1 MRATTLLKN
10 LLGIKST
17 RVLSVRFD
25 TEGIVCE
32 VEPATTI
39 PRCSGCGFKV
49 RRVYDHRAGARR
61 WRHLD
66 ACGMT
71 LHLEYRVRRLDC
83 RRCGVTTELVPW
95 AAPNS
100 WFTDAFEQTVG
111 YLAQASSKTV
121 VAEMMRVGWSTVSAI
136 IGRLVLRLR
145 DGDPL
150 DGLTDIGI
158 DELSYRKHHEYITV
172 VFDHRKQRV
181 VWAAPGKNAATVKA
195 FFEALGA
202 ARCGAIKTVTI
213 DMSKAYIAAV
223 QAAVPNARLVFDRF
237 HVQRLAHDAL
247 DEVRRSQVR
256 EAADPDEKRALKH
269 TRFPLQKNP
278 WNLTEIETTKLADVQ
293 RTNRKLYRAYLLKE
307 TLAAGLERRQP
318 NVAKRLLLG
327 WISWA
332 SHSGLAPFAKV
343 ARTISAHL
351 DGIVGYVATRLS
363 NAAVEGTNGKI
374 RTITR
379 RSYGFH
385 SATSLIAMIFLCCS
399 GIRLTPVHVHPRT
412 HQT

>member
-25 TEGIVCE
+25 AEGIVCR

-39 PRCSGCGFKV
+39 PRCGGCGFKV
-49 RRVYDHRAGARR
+49 RKVYDHRAGARR

-71 LHLEYRVRRLDC
+71 LHLEYTMRRLDC

-100 WFTDAFEQTVG
+100 WFTDAFERTVG

-136 IGRLVLRLR
+136 IRRLVERLR

-181 VWAAPGKNAATVKA
+181 VWAAPGKNAATLKA

-202 ARCGAIKTVTI
+202 ARCTAIKTVTI
-213 DMSKAYIAAV
+213 DMSKAYISAV
-223 QAAVPNARLVFDRF
+223 QGAVPNARLVFDRF

-247 DEVRRSQVR
+247 DEVRRLQVR
-256 EAADPDEKRALKH
+256 DVTDPDEKRALKH

-278 WNLTEIETTKLADVQ
+278 WNLTEIETSKLAEVQ
-293 RTNRKLYRAYLLKE
+293 RTNRPLYRAYLLKE
-307 TLAAGLERRQP
+307 TLAAALDRRQP

-327 WISWA
+327 WVSWA
-332 SHSGLAPFAKV
+332 SRSGLAPFAKV
-343 ARTISAHL
+343 ARTITAHL
-351 DGIVGYVATRLS
+351 DGIIGYVATRLS

-399 GIRLTPVHVHPRT
+399 GITLTPVHVRPGT

>member
-17 RVLSVRFD
+17 RVLGVRFD
-25 TEGIVCE
+25 TEGIVCG
-32 VEPATTI
+32 VTPATTI

-49 RRVYDHRAGARR
+49 RKVYDHRAGARR

-71 LHLEYRVRRLDC
+71 VHLEYTMRRLDC

-100 WFTDAFEQTVG
+100 WFTDAFERTVG

-136 IGRLVLRLR
+136 IRRLVARLR
-145 DGDPL
+145 DDDPL

-181 VWAAPGKNAATVKA
+181 VWAAPGKNAATLKA

-202 ARCGAIKTVTI
+202 ARCSAIKTVTI
-213 DMSKAYIAAV
+213 DMSKAYISAV

-256 EAADPDEKRALKH
+256 DVIDPDEKRALKH

-278 WNLTEIETTKLADVQ
+278 WNLTEIETSKLAEVQ
-293 RTNRKLYRAYLLKE
+293 RTNRTLYRAYLLKE
-307 TLAAGLERRQP
+307 TLAAALDRRQP

-327 WISWA
+327 WTSWA
-332 SHSGLAPFAKV
+332 SRSGLAPFAKV
-343 ARTISAHL
+343 ARTITAHL
-351 DGIVGYVATRLS
+351 DGIIGYVATRLS

-399 GIRLTPVHVHPRT
+399 GITLSPVHVHPST